1 MKPSVNKKTNVFG
14 RELDAKAMNKLIV
27 SGAFLWM
34 IFGMA
39 FVYIYVKY
47 IYGQREAVLMDR
59 QKKLSAQYHETRDE
73 FYRAKSNGK
82 VAELLET
89 RMGMKTAADGKGD

>member
-47 IYGQREAVLMDR
+47 IYGRRNSRPNITSFE
-59 QKKLSAQYHETRDE
+59 KKLIGLSRIG
-73 FYRAKSNGK
+73 KSPNFWKQEWG
-82 VAELLET
+82 
-89 RMGMKTAADGKGD
+89 